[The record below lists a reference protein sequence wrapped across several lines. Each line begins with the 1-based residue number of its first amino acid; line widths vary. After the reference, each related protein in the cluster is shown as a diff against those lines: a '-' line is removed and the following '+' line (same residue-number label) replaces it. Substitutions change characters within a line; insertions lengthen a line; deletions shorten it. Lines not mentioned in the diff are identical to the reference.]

1 MKTMQKIAILLVFI
15 TGFGLLNVS
24 AQEKES
30 PRLYAVLFHA
40 DYCSACKAISP
51 TISTLKQNL
60 EGQDVKFVKFDLTN
74 KESEA
79 KSKELAKSLGLST
92 VLKSNRGT
100 GYVVLVD
107 AKTKEEKGKLTRKQS
122 ADEMAA
128 TIEKVL

>member
-1 MKTMQKIAILLVFI
+1 MKTMKKIAILLVLF
-15 TGFGLLNVS
+15 TGFSFLNVS

-30 PRLYAVLFHA
+30 PRLYAVMFHA

-51 TISTLKQNL
+51 TISTLKEDLN
-60 EGQDVKFVKFDLTN
+60 GKDVKFVKFDLTN

-92 VLKSNRGT
+92 VLESNRGT

-122 ADEMAA
+122 ADEMIA
-128 TIEKVL
+128 TIEKAL

>member
-92 VLKSNRGT
+92 VLESNRGT

>member
-1 MKTMQKIAILLVFI
+1 MKTMKKNTILLVLV

-40 DYCSACKAISP
+40 DYCSVCKAISP
-51 TISTLKQNL
+51 TISTLKQNMK
-60 EGQDVKFVKFDLTN
+60 EQDVKFVKFDFTN

-79 KSKELAKSLGLST
+79 KSKELAKSLGLSS
-92 VLKSNRGT
+92 VLESNRGT
-100 GYVVLVD
+100 GYVVLID